1 MELNEE
7 QRAVVAVER
16 GIWQVVA
23 GPGSGKTATL
33 VERSVRLYGENDV
46 PPEELLV
53 LTFTSSAA
61 RNLRDRVEDRI
72 FTQPPGRIAGFMT
85 FHAWALAFLEKEKH
99 NIDSVHLTDN
109 FLATEGQL
117 NKIGYELAN
126 KFNLNW
132 RALRSY
138 ISLQKRNRTT
148 SPDAL
153 AAAEKRGEGQ
163 SEALAYKQYDKRLS
177 EAGILDFDSLM
188 LEAVKALENNEGLR
202 NVYQYAH
209 IMVDEAQDCDR
220 VQYRLLQLLTE
231 KYGNI
236 LLVGDANQSVYQ
248 WRGADTS
255 LFTGIEQIFPDIR
268 KLYLGT
274 NYRSTKKLVEFIKK
288 IAPNRDELLDRFN
301 TPNEEGTEPEIRV
314 YSTPEREAEEIAK
327 IIAEDPEHS
336 AILARTNLALRS
348 CEEALIDANV
358 KYHLLGKSGFWTC
371 QEVKNVV
378 PWLQCCV
385 GFTTPSILGAIRA
398 PFWPSRFIKKK
409 LLIEEIEKYT
419 KSNDCDGEQSAYQVI
434 TGSSDKNVREFAS
447 FLRKLVVYR
456 HLPAKDAVAAILKDL
471 KAAEYYKEE
480 ESIESDNNPVENL
493 KELVKAAG
501 KHETL
506 RDFLNFIRKVQAAS
520 KSRKG
525 AAVGTGHAAKGLE
538 FGTVCLIQCTEGIL
552 PHKRSTDLLE
562 EANIF
567 FVMASRTERRLV
579 ISYSGQKSRFLE
591 ELNENKRQND
601 GAGS

>member
-7 QRAVVAVER
+7 QQAVVNAESGYWVCR
-16 GIWQVVA
+16 A
-23 GPGSGKTATL
+23 SPGSGKTRCL
-33 VERSVRLYGENDV
+33 VERSVRLFESGCE
-46 PPEELLV
+46 PEELLI

-72 FTQPPGRIAGFMT
+72 FTQPPERIAGFMT

-132 RALRSY
+132 RSLRSY

-148 SPDAL
+148 PPDAL
-153 AAAEKRGEGQ
+153 VAAEKRGEGQ
-163 SEALAYKQYDKRLS
+163 SEALAYKQYDKRLT

-188 LEAVKALENNEGLR
+188 LEAVKALEDNEELR
-202 NVYQYAH
+202 EKYSYLHV
-209 IMVDEAQDCDR
+209 MEDEAQDGDR
-220 VQYRLLQLLTE
+220 IQYKLLQLLTQ
-231 KYGNI
+231 KHGN
-236 LLVGDANQSVYQ
+236 LLIVGDLNQSCYA
-248 WRGADTS
+248 WRGAAPE
-255 LFTGIEQIFPDIR
+255 LFRDVHEIFPTIQ
-268 KLYLGT
+268 KLFLGT
-274 NYRSTKKLVEFIKK
+274 NYRSTRSIVNFIKK

-327 IIAEDPEHS
+327 IVAEDPEHS
-336 AILARTNLALRS
+336 AVLARTNLALRPI
-348 CEEALIDANV
+348 EEALIENGT

-371 QEVKNVV
+371 QEVKNIV

-385 GFTTPSILGAIRA
+385 NLTDSAVIAAIRT
-398 PFWPSRFIKKK
+398 PFYPSKYLKRKQ
-409 LLIEEIEKYT
+409 LAEETGSAKI
-419 KSNDCDGEQSAYQVI
+419 SAYQYLL
-434 TGSSDKNVREFAS
+434 TRPEKNIQDFVS
-447 FLRKLVVYR
+447 FLRSLVKYR
-456 HLPAKDAVAAILKDL
+456 YLPAKDAVAAILKDL

-480 ESIESDNNPVENL
+480 ESVENDNNPVENL

-525 AAVGTGHAAKGLE
+525 CAVATVHQAKGRE
-538 FGTVCLIQCTEGIL
+538 WSTVAVVQMTEGIF
-552 PHKRSTDLLE
+552 PHKRSTDLQE
-562 EANIF
+562 ERNLF
-567 FVMASRTERRLV
+567 FVACSRPEKRL
-579 ISYSGQKSRFLE
+579 ILSYSGQKSKFLE
-591 ELNENKRQND
+591 ELNE
-601 GAGS
+601 S